1 MLTVNNRPGKPSHY
15 VCQGHIAT
23 PNAAFV
29 ENVTPADQSIA
40 ITSVEGHTASS
51 LVAIRKIKI
60 VSRRALTNAFNAIAN
75 KFNRLIIGGT
85 GKWCAGNGLAGKTNQ
100 DMHSIILP
108 ENPIILNSGEKLAA
122 RRFGLKEYLQRVPAI
137 SLRAAVISAFL
148 AGVDS
153 AEAQRY
159 RERPPNPNV
168 LRSQTYSVASG
179 TVTVFPTSGT
189 RCLSTIAIRISA
201 PLRSFF
207 ANEQRELSGLWPQIL
222 SYLQQSCPEVD
233 TVQIVGYGQTLQTYR
248 GQATSLNGWS
258 LQHEQTPLRTALEEL
273 ARARP
278 TFENLR
284 PLETVLQRH
293 SEIFGGANTLD
304 AEAVR
309 SRIEAIKRD
318 LADEQIAKI
327 EAEAQKLPETVEG
340 LNQIGKLGYRVFET
354 LRQSY
359 PLHVARFDAVIKRRE
374 VAIKDG
380 ALLEFDKKLREAPK
394 GWKDAAATIRL
405 ARSIRESWGSKIP
418 ELGPL
423 TNQAMADVDR
433 AVSEGLDAYKLA
445 LNEYPKDWGGLTKAS
460 EDVRALQAD
469 AGIVSGLSGYITA
482 ANEWRSLLLANL
494 EEQAHKDIREAGSGL
509 ESLETVIEAGEA
521 KVKQFTEI
529 GASERA
535 ERLQDT
541 LSQRVHAI
549 AEANV
554 SAFEQEIQQTE
565 ISIDSFRALQEL
577 ERQYAQL
584 EQSMAVFG
592 RYRLI
597 AERRVGELKSNLC
610 GTALTDFG
618 RADLLDRL
626 LVTER
631 GRPPIRDAACTI
643 FINGGKLA
651 ADSGLWRRLV
661 GVFTGDVV
669 VTFEDHHGNQSQITL
684 KPSHDP
690 GHQQGFVGVFVR
702 RGNEDKAI
710 DAKQWLELA
719 RIMLQG
725 PPSGAAD
732 EAGRTECDYLAA
744 DPEDV
749 AKRGEG
755 RNWAAETDLTLA
767 ERAIEACVA
776 ALEHAPEEPRLQYQ
790 MGRLLW
796 LMGEQE
802 QSKAFV
808 EAAATKNYPAA
819 QALKAEMIL
828 AANGTYDGF
837 VDAYLLLEQSA
848 KSGYQPALKMVKEFN
863 PQGLDI
869 YKELPT
875 PTSTDL
881 LTALPANQCHEFLG
895 VRTCI
900 RFTGANIKSCM
911 QINRSDF
918 MCEWRP
924 IVNCDNSANPLVDA
938 MFKMA
943 CSQTE
948 FGYAT
953 FRKLAEGRWQKLD

>member
-1 MLTVNNRPGKPSHY
+1 MLTVNDRAGKPSHY

-60 VSRRALTNAFNAIAN
+60 VSRRALTKAFNAIVN
-75 KFNRLIIGGT
+75 EFNWLIIGGA
-85 GKWCAGNGLAGKTNQ
+85 GKWCAGNGVARKTNN
-100 DMHSIILP
+100 DIHFFILP
-108 ENPIILNSGEKLAA
+108 KNPIVFNNREKLTA
-122 RRFGLKEYLQRVPAI
+122 RRSGLKEYLQRVPAI
-137 SLRAAVISAFL
+137 LLRAAVMSAFL

-168 LRSQTYSVASG
+168 LRSQTYSVGPG

-207 ANEQRELSGLWPQIL
+207 ANGQRELSGLWPQIL

-233 TVQIVGYGQTLQTYR
+233 TVQIVGFGQTIQTYR
-248 GQATSLNGWS
+248 GQAARSEGWL
-258 LQHEQTPLRTALEEL
+258 LQHDQTPLKTALEEL
-273 ARARP
+273 ARARAA
-278 TFENLR
+278 FENLR
-284 PLETVLQRH
+284 PLEIVLQRH
-293 SEIFGGANTLD
+293 GEIFGGPSTPD
-304 AEAVR
+304 ADAVR
-309 SRIEAIKRD
+309 SRIEEIKGK

-327 EAEAQKLPETVEG
+327 EAEAQKIPETVDG

-354 LRQSY
+354 LRRSY

-380 ALLEFDKKLREAPK
+380 ALLEFDRRLREAPK
-394 GWKDAAATIRL
+394 GWREAAATVRL
-405 ARSIRESWGSKIP
+405 ARSIRESWSARIP
-418 ELGPL
+418 ELVPI
-423 TNQAMADVDR
+423 TDQAIADVDR
-433 AVSEGLDAYKLA
+433 AVADGLKTYKSSLSG
-445 LNEYPKDWGGLTKAS
+445 YPKDWGGLAKVS
-460 EDVRALQAD
+460 EEVRTLQAD
-469 AGIVSGLSGYITA
+469 AGIVSGLSGYISA

-494 EEQAHKDIREAGSGL
+494 EEQAHKDIREAGSAL
-509 ESLETVIEAGEA
+509 DSLETVIEAGEA
-521 KVKQFTEI
+521 KVKQFSDI
-529 GASERA
+529 GEKETA
-535 ERLQDT
+535 ERLQET
-541 LSQRVHAI
+541 LSQRVPAI

-554 SAFEQEIQQTE
+554 KAFEKEIRQTE
-565 ISIDSFRALQEL
+565 ISIDSFRAVQEL

-597 AERRVGELKSNLC
+597 AERRAGELKSNLC

-618 RADLLDRL
+618 RADLLERPV
-626 LVTER
+626 VTEK
-631 GRPPIRDAACTI
+631 GRSPIREAVCTI
-643 FINGGKLA
+643 FINGGKLVS
-651 ADSGLWRRLV
+651 DVSVWRRFL
-661 GVFTGDVV
+661 GIFTSDVV
-669 VTFEDHHGNQSQITL
+669 VTFEDHHGNQSVITL
-684 KPSHDP
+684 KPSPDP
-690 GHQQGFVGVFVR
+690 EHQRGFIGVSLR
-702 RGNEDKAI
+702 RDNEEKAI
-710 DAKQWLELA
+710 DAKQWLELV
-719 RIMLQG
+719 RIMLKG
-725 PPSGAAD
+725 PPSGEPD
-732 EAGRTECDYLAA
+732 EAGRTECDHLAA
-744 DPEDV
+744 DPEDT

-755 RNWAAETDLTLA
+755 RNWATETDLTLA

-796 LMGEQE
+796 SMGDQE

-808 EAAATKNYPAA
+808 EAATAKNYPPA

-828 AANGTYDGF
+828 AANNTYDGF

-848 KSGYQPALKMVKEFN
+848 KSGYQPALKNVKEFN
-863 PQGLDI
+863 PQNLDI

-875 PTSTDL
+875 PTSNDL
-881 LTALPANQCHEFLG
+881 LTTLPANQCHEFLS

-900 RFTGANIKSCM
+900 RFTGANIKSCT
-911 QINRSDF
+911 QISRSDF

-948 FGYAT
+948 YGYAT